1 MSSMLD
7 SSFEMNE
14 PMVISETIDRE
25 TVIINLATGSYYSLR
40 HSGPTIWTGIQQA
53 ASLADIAAA
62 VRSDFVVDGQDVEQ
76 EVAALVQKLIEE
88 DLVRPATGKPS
99 PVASAQLSDA
109 APIPFLAPVLEKF
122 TDMEAM
128 LLLDPVHDVDDEGWP
143 NRPLRDDLMDA

>member
-1 MSSMLD
+1 MSSTLD

-40 HSGPTIWTGIQQA
+40 YSGPTIWTGIQQA

-62 VRSDFVVDGQDVEQ
+62 VRSDFVINGQDVEQ
-76 EVAALVQKLIEE
+76 EVSALVQKLIEE
-88 DLVRPATGKPS
+88 DLVRPATGKAS
-99 PVASAQLSDA
+99 PLAPGQLSA
-109 APIPFLAPVLEKF
+109 AVPIPFQAPVLEKF